1 MIGKLIRLIFLDK
14 RGRDTWS
21 RIEKAKEI
29 KETGGRPK
37 RGKKG
42 AKPAVAKDSKTAA
55 AKAPAG
61 DSGRQLPRKVDPQ
74 KVEQLMQVEM
84 TLQDQLAVVREAI
97 DSAHQE
103 MGLGPR
109 EPQQAPAPR
118 PRASAAVSPAK
129 KELIQAAMTIYRTKK
144 NVLDNLSPEERAKL
158 KAMAEVML
166 GGGK

>member
-1 MIGKLIRLIFLDK
+1 MFGKLLRLIFLDK
-14 RGRDTWS
+14 RGRDTWT

-29 KETGGRPK
+29 KENGPAPKGGRKSARPAS
-37 RGKKG
+37 
-42 AKPAVAKDSKTAA
+42 AKETAVP
-55 AKAPAG
+55 APAG
-61 DSGRQLPRKVDPQ
+61 EGGRQLPRKVDPK
-74 KVEQLMQVEM
+74 KVEQLIQVEM

-109 EPQQAPAPR
+109 DPQPPPAAR
-118 PRASAAVSPAK
+118 PRAGGSVSPAK

-158 KAMAEVML
+158 KALAEVML